1 MGEYLGEYMG
11 EYLGQFMGE
20 YLGECQHFCVL
31 GRLRPSWGRLGTV

>member
-31 GRLRPSWGRLGTV
+31 GRLRPSWEHLGTV